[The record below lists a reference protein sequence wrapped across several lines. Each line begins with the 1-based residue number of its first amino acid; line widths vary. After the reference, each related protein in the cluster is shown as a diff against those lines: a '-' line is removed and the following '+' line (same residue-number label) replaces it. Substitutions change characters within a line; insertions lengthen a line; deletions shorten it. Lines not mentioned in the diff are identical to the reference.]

1 MTTKPKKTQPLRG
14 ATKPR
19 VHSPLLKG
27 KTRANEVIEMVE
39 RLKMDKLM
47 PYQEFILKDMMM
59 VDKKNNYRRKTSL
72 LL

>member
-1 MTTKPKKTQPLRG
+1 MTTKPKAKPPLRG
-14 ATKPR
+14 AIKPR

-27 KTRANEVIEMVE
+27 KSRADEILEMVE

-59 VDKKNNYRRKTSL
+59 VDKKNN
-72 LL
+72 